1 MSLLSLLP
9 GLHVYLMGP
18 LAHPC
23 HVGYDM
29 YMHLMVDSSPPSE
42 ELTVRGWGLSEGH
55 KKHMYVFQCAT
66 VPLEQALG
74 SVDVCHTPGEMGD
87 KPGLMMQGTRREEDG
102 PPQGLTCWGL
112 QFRSEM

>member
-9 GLHVYLMGP
+9 ALHVSLMGP

-29 YMHLMVDSSPPSE
+29 YMHLMVDSSSPSE

-87 KPGLMMQGTRREEDG
+87 KPQAHDAGDKARGGRS
-102 PPQGLTCWGL
+102 PQGLTCWGL